1 MSELSICSFTGRRA
15 CAWLGSLVVLAFIAA
30 PVVAEEKAAKPDPA
44 KDQVQVD
51 GTLVPLNKEATVL
64 LDKKGKRVL
73 LKTHVVLRQGALELL
88 CCLKQTKEHEAILS
102 LDAKAYVVHTALLA
116 LDAQPGTPVK
126 YNPEYQPPKGPKVE
140 IYLNWTDDAGKSHR
154 VPAQSWVREA
164 INRFRIVKMEKL
176 PPGLKLPANS
186 ELKYDSKL
194 KELSW
199 YGPMTEQ
206 QKEDFVELSDDKEYR
221 RAIESFFAQSQ
232 PREMQADWV
241 FAGSG
246 IYTDE
251 DTGKKF
257 YLAEDGDLI
266 CVANFGSA
274 TLDVAIQSSASDAER
289 NFEAFT
295 DRIPPKET
303 PVTIELIPV
312 PAAAPAKSP
321 EKKSPEKKSPDK
333 KSP

>member
-1 MSELSICSFTGRRA
+1 VSNRPASVSTVHRIAAWRVFL
-15 CAWLGSLVVLAFIAA
+15 AWLVIASIPVLADEKPAQSESAKGREASDGA
-30 PVVAEEKAAKPDPA
+30 P
-44 KDQVQVD
+44 
-51 GTLVPLNKEATVL
+51 VPLNKEETVL

-116 LDAQPGTPVK
+116 LDAKPGTPVR
-126 YNPEYQPPKGPKVE
+126 NAPEYQPPKGPKVE
-140 IYLNWTDDAGKSHR
+140 IYLNWTDDEGKAHR
-154 VPAQSWVREA
+154 VAAQSWVREA
-164 INRFRIVKMEKL
+164 INRFRVLKMEKL
-176 PPGLKLPANS
+176 PAGLNLPRNA
-186 ELKYDSKL
+186 ELRYDEKL
-194 KELSW
+194 KELTW
-199 YGPMTEQ
+199 YGPMTAQ
-206 QKEDFVELSDDKEYR
+206 QRDDFLALSNDKEYR
-221 RAIESFFAQSQ
+221 RAIESFFEQSQ
-232 PREMQADWV
+232 PKEMQADWV
-241 FAGSG
+241 FAGSS

-251 DTGKKF
+251 DSGKKF

-266 CVANFGSA
+266 CVANFASA

-312 PAAAPAKSP
+312 VTPP
-321 EKKSPEKKSPDK
+321 EKPANRK
-333 KSP
+333 